1 MLVQV
6 YTPTLEYGG
15 DELKEMYN
23 IIEEILE
30 KDGKGDANTITM
42 SDWGSGVGDKYR
54 GAVSP

>member
-1 MLVQV
+1 VQV